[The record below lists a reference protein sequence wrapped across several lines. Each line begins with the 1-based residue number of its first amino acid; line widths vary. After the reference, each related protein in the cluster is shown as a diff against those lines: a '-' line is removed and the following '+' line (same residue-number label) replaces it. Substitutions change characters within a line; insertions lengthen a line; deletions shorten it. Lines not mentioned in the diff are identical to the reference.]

1 MNVREIARTRVLPV
15 AVVVALSLMIILLS
29 EFLALALGRIFC
41 PATIETYPWIFLYL
55 HHFFQ
60 MIFAIIIMLILGGG
74 LRNYGFTLE
83 SKNLYIFPAIT
94 VGIMFGVIMTLVDHL
109 PTIIAGVK
117 ISGYDLTPLNV
128 MGWLSFEWVFA
139 GLSEEIFIRGMMM
152 TYLMRKM
159 NGHVRFFKW
168 EVHIAGV
175 IIAVLFALMH
185 LSSFFSGNL
194 IYAIGQQIYA
204 FILGL
209 IYAYFYEKSRSLA
222 APIIAHNVSNGVE
235 FLILFLLIWIGF

>member
-15 AVVVALSLMIILLS
+15 VVVVALSLVITWLS
-29 EFLALALGRIFC
+29 EFLALALGKIFS
-41 PATIETYPWIFLYL
+41 PGTLEAYPWIFLYF

-60 MIFAIIIMLILGGG
+60 MIFAIAVMLVLGGG
-74 LRNYGFTLE
+74 LKSYGLTFE

-94 VGIMFGVIMTLVDHL
+94 VGIMFGVIMTLVDFL
-109 PTIIAGVK
+109 PTILAGVK
-117 ISGYDLTPLNV
+117 ISGYDLNPLNV

-185 LSSFFSGNL
+185 ISSFFSGNL

-209 IYAYFYEKSRSLA
+209 IYAYFYEKSRSLV

-235 FLILFLLIWIGF
+235 FLILFLLIWVGF